1 MIHSNMTRAIETAN
15 IITESLPKVPV
26 LPADSILREGAPIA
40 PEPKVGSW
48 KPEYY
53 YEQVGRQ
60 GTRYSGSDEYTPTLL
75 RTGPG

>member
-60 GTRYSGSDEYTPTLL
+60 GTRNSGPDEYKPTLL